1 MDYSIN
7 NYLDQFGYPVPHY
20 LLPLQRSTLRLFA
33 NTLGI
38 EKFRESWPDE
48 RNGRERQFCAS
59 WPKERLLVER

>member
-33 NTLGI
+33 DTLEI
-38 EKFRESWPDE
+38 AKFHES
-48 RNGRERQFCAS
+48 
-59 WPKERLLVER
+59 